1 MRLLTFIIA
10 LLLLGGA
17 VDPTRGWLIALA
29 VLSGLA
35 AVRWRSWRPL
45 TLHPAF
51 DVRLATFVLA
61 VLLLAGVIEPTRDWL
76 IALSIASGI
85 AMVMPRMFSLGAG
98 GRREWAS
105 LRPRAHFYNSRG
117 GTHTLFGWDEDGWR

>member
-17 VDPTRGWLIALA
+17 VEPTRGWLIALV

-35 AVRWRSWRPL
+35 AVRWRSWRPF
-45 TLHPAF
+45 TLRPAF

-61 VLLLAGVIEPTRDWL
+61 VLLLAGVIGPTRNWL
-76 IALSIASGI
+76 IGLSVAAGI
-85 AMVMPRMFSLGAG
+85 AMAMPRLFSLGPVHDRG
-98 GRREWAS
+98 WA
-105 LRPRAHFYNSRG
+105 PARARMRVYHRRG
-117 GTHTLFGWDEDGWR
+117 GSMLFGSDEDDWR